1 MTRNR
6 EAAAPA
12 APETQATDGSN
23 AEAILVLEPAL
34 IAPSRTNPRKTFDE
48 ATLRDLAASMQADGQ
63 VQPALVRPLP
73 PDRMEDTFR
82 EREPGQPLPAYELV
96 VGERRWRAAKL
107 AGLPLRAELR
117 TLTDLQVIRIQI
129 IENLQREEVHPLEEA
144 EGYDYLL
151 RHSSQGVTTRQLAA
165 ELGKSEA
172 YVFHRMKLLDL
183 CPQVREAFRGGAL
196 DTSTALELARIPT
209 AGLQE
214 MALAEIREMADRA
227 GADPSFRQVRKMIQ
241 SRYHTKIALAGFDIS
256 DPTLL
261 PGCGAC
267 TVCPKR
273 TSNQPLLFA
282 ELDVDDVCTDPDCF
296 AGKRRASV
304 QRGLDEARAKGW
316 TVLQDDEAKE
326 VLPHPFTRPG
336 DRGYTN
342 VNDEAY
348 VDEDGNSVTWW
359 DLWQRAGKKAPKPT
373 VLVNPHSDLGTSEP
387 YRLLSDEA
395 ADELLKR
402 FPAPKV
408 KQETTGKGATSAAR
422 SGLNARAQ
430 QQQWDRLQKDK
441 LDKQLRA
448 ELQAPT
454 VLHAQRTLDDAK
466 LVLIACIGE
475 EITQAHLSLLGM
487 SEARA
492 DEIDAPVSALLEA
505 LTYATAEQIGACML
519 YAACDAMRYLV
530 DTQLETYALRQ
541 AAASHGIDVEA
552 LEQQALDETIA
563 QHGARPES
571 EQSSDDQ
578 ADDADAGEFH
588 YDDDEA
594 DA

>member
-1 MTRNR
+1 MARNR

-23 AEAILVLEPAL
+23 AEAILVLDPAL

-82 EREPGQPLPAYELV
+82 DREPGQPLPAYELV

-117 TLTDLQVIRIQI
+117 PLTDLQVIRIQI

-183 CPQVREAFRGGAL
+183 CPEVRVAFRAGAL

-214 MALAEIREMADRA
+214 MALDEIRDMALAA
-227 GADPSFRQVRKMIQ
+227 GAEPSFRQVRKMIQ
-241 SRYHTKIALAGFDIS
+241 SRYHTKMAVAGFDIS

-296 AGKRRASV
+296 ADKRKASV
-304 QRGLDEARAKGW
+304 QRGLDEAREKGW
-316 TVLQDDEAKE
+316 TVLQGDEAKE
-326 VLPHPFTRPG
+326 VLPKSHSQPE
-336 DRGYTN
+336 DKGYNN

-348 VDEDGNSVTWW
+348 VDADGNSVTWW
-359 DLWQRAGKKAPKPT
+359 DLWQRAGRKAPKLT
-373 VLVNPHSDLGTSEP
+373 VLVDPHNELGTSEP

-395 ADELLKR
+395 ANELLKR
-402 FPAPKV
+402 FPAPKS
-408 KQETTGKGATSAAR
+408 KEDTAAK
-422 SGLNARAQ
+422 ARAPHAKRQFMANHALIWDVARQ
-430 QQQWDRLQKDK
+430 QRLNH
-441 LDKQLRA
+441 LLRLH
-448 ELQAPT
+448 LQT
-454 VLHAQRTLDDAK
+454 SNVLHAQRTLEDAK
-466 LVLIACIGE
+466 LVLIACVAE
-475 EITQAHLSLLGM
+475 EITEHHLNLLGM
-487 SEARA
+487 TQVRA
-492 DEIDAPVSALLEA
+492 DEIESPEEA
-505 LTYATAEQIGACML
+505 LPDALAYATAEQISACML
-519 YAACDAMRYLV
+519 YAACDAMHLRV
-530 DTQLETYALRQ
+530 PINLETYALSN
-541 AAASHGIDVEA
+541 AAASHGLDVEA
-552 LEQQALDETIA
+552 VQQQALDETIA
-563 QHGARPES
+563 QHGPRPES
-571 EQSSDDQ
+571 EQPDDEQ
-578 ADDADAGEFH
+578 DGDDDT
-588 YDDDEA
+588 DDEA
-594 DA
+594 QA